1 MTAPLHEYETVVPQT
16 SSPGAAGAGLLA
28 GIALGG
34 AGLALGFDGALPTL
48 VRATAATSGG
58 LLFLALGAAGLRLRQ
73 PRGGIAFD
81 GAGQRLGLGLTS
93 TRDTLWLPLDAID
106 TLATSWRE
114 VIRDGEPKRLWTA
127 SVVRLEAPP
136 IVLAEDSDPEAAR
149 YVARTIGSQC
159 GLPVVEELDLSEVAP
174 PPPAAGSR
182 AETRV
187 WVQRRPAMA
196 WIFGLLGLALLVL
209 GGGLFAGTPQ
219 GPVVGLFVAPVML
232 LLGAIFAAIPVFKR
246 FGVEELERQGD
257 RWTHRYRLG
266 WLRWAERTVRA
277 TEPRWRVRLQGLRG
291 ACLELVAEDGVLV
304 VGNGA
309 TTQSRMSAAELSE
322 IPSRL
327 G

>member
-1 MTAPLHEYETVVPQT
+1 MATPLHAYETVVPQT
-16 SSPGAAGAGLLA
+16 SSPGAGGAGLLA
-28 GIALGG
+28 GLALGG
-34 AGLALGFDGALPTL
+34 AGLALAFDASLPPL
-48 VRATAATSGG
+48 VRVTAGVSGV
-58 LLFLALGAAGLRLRQ
+58 LLCLALGVAGLRLRQ

-81 GAGQRLGLGLTS
+81 EAGQRLGLGLTS

-114 VIRDGEPKRLWTA
+114 VTRDDEPTRLWTA
-127 SVVRLEAPP
+127 SVVPLEGPP
-136 IVLAEDSDPEAAR
+136 IVLAEDTDPEAAR
-149 YVARTIGSQC
+149 YVARAIGSQC
-159 GLPVVEELDLSEVAP
+159 GLPVVEDLDLAEVSP
-174 PPPAAGSR
+174 PPPAAGTS
-182 AETRV
+182 AQTRV

-209 GGGLFAGTPQ
+209 GGGLFAGTPE

-232 LLGAIFAAIPVFKR
+232 LLGAIFTAIPVFKW
-246 FGVEELERQGD
+246 FGVEELERTGD

-266 WLRWAERTVRA
+266 RLRWAERTVRA
-277 TEPRWRVRLQGLRG
+277 AEPRWRVRLQGLRG

-309 TTQSRMSAAELSE
+309 TTKSRMSAAELSE

-327 G
+327 R